1 MPQDQEK
8 AQIPYI
14 YLLPLPV
21 SGGDDGRLGG
31 VIYAHADVNLI
42 PVERPQF
49 ILCHLA
55 ERLLPSPGYLF
66 AQGLD
71 PRRLAHGMKDRAFVD
86 AIRELIRGY
95 ELITWDASLLKLLD
109 VAALRAFRSPDII
122 ASALGVCSL
131 RTVLY
136 AANSLGTLPKPPQK
150 SPERSA
156 CLYNASRRDLPRS
169 PERRLLELEDLAQ
182 MVHQDHKALFDYQL
196 LGSLHRLNLFTQA
209 LNQGKLLSC
218 INTDGIATVLR
229 PLKADSCSIT
239 CLELEH
245 GADPAVL
252 ANITRKEIS
261 MTDGR
266 VIAPLG
272 VFTRERC
279 LRLHLELEPMVKA
292 LLNVQDHMQITE
304 DDTLHDDVIRGML
317 KKLSKIDLEYL
328 NEVFKSPQV
337 GEPPAE
343 TSAALFER
351 FFFYIGDNERGRLTA
366 QQYKYYENIT
376 RAAITKH
383 IDSFVANTN
392 ALVNHADENSKDDAQ
407 LINAIAGYPLSLG

>member
-1 MPQDQEK
+1 MPQDPQT
-8 AQIPYI
+8 APIPYI
-14 YLLPLPV
+14 YLLPLPI

-31 VIYAHADVNLI
+31 VIYAHADVNLN

-71 PRRLAHGMKDRAFVD
+71 PRRLAHGMKDRAFAD
-86 AIRELIRGY
+86 AVRELVRGY
-95 ELITWDASLLKLLD
+95 ELITWDASLLKLID
-109 VAALRAFRSPDII
+109 VAALRAFRSPNVISE
-122 ASALGVCSL
+122 ARGVCSL

-156 CLYNASRRDLPRS
+156 YLYNTARRDLPRS
-169 PERRLLELEDLAQ
+169 PERRLLELEALAQ
-182 MVHQDHKALFDYQL
+182 MVRQDHKALFDYQL
-196 LGSLHRLNLFTQA
+196 FGSQHRLNLFNQA

-218 INTDGIATVLR
+218 INTDGIATLLR
-229 PLKADSCSIT
+229 PLKANDYSIT

-261 MTDGR
+261 MSDGR

-279 LRLHLELEPMVKA
+279 LKLHLELEPMIRA
-292 LLNVQDHMQITE
+292 LLKIQDHMQITE
-304 DDTLHDDVIRGML
+304 DDSDEVIRRML

-328 NEVFKSPQV
+328 NEVFQAPQV
-337 GEPPAE
+337 SEPPAE
-343 TSAALFER
+343 TSATLFER
-351 FFFYIGDNERGRLTA
+351 YFFYIGDNERGRLTA

-376 RAAITKH
+376 RATITKH
-383 IDSFVANTN
+383 IDSFIANTN
-392 ALVNHADENSKDDAQ
+392 ALVNHANENSKDDAQ